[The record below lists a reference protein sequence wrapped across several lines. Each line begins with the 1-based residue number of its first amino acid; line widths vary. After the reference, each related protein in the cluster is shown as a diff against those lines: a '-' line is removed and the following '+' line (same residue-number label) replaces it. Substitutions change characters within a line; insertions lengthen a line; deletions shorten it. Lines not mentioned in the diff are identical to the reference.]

1 MREQLNTKHFGIGD
15 ALAMYRLVKK
25 EGKFSEF
32 AHILLDS
39 ETRVARNAAWI
50 LTHATDEELALLHPM
65 LTQLI
70 DIALHTNNESL
81 RRLTLNII
89 LRLPLAK
96 EDVRTDFLDFCLE
109 HMVRLDTPPGT
120 QALCM
125 KIAHRLCSFYPE
137 LNDEFMRIIQSLD
150 LSFYQP
156 AVRCTV
162 RNIMRGKC

>member
-1 MREQLNTKHFGIGD
+1 MRKLLIGKRYGND
-15 ALAMYRLVKK
+15 EALAVYAQLSST
-25 EGKFSEF
+25 GGF
-32 AHILLDS
+32 ADFANFLHDADPH
-39 ETRVARNAAWI
+39 VARNAAWV
-50 LTHATDEELALLHPM
+50 LTKASDEELLQLYPLLNDLISLAL
-65 LTQLI
+65 T
-70 DIALHTNNESL
+70 TNNGSL
-81 RRLTLNII
+81 CRLTLNII

-162 RNIMRGKC
+162 RNIVRGKC